1 MPASGRIAPPPD
13 RLQSWPRG
21 FGSHGLPSAA
31 WPWRSLNTGCR
42 RPAAARK
49 AATHRSQRSVGVEAS
64 SALSLEL
71 AACRSGDETEDDR
84 DDERQQAEKPGSR
97 AADQQTALR
106 SEEHTS
112 ELQSLMRISYAVF
125 CMKKKKYK
133 IRS

>member
-31 WPWRSLNTGCR
+31 WPWRSRNTGCR

-49 AATHRSQRSVGVEAS
+49 AATHRSQRSVGVE
-64 SALSLEL
+64 
-71 AACRSGDETEDDR
+71 
-84 DDERQQAEKPGSR
+84 
-97 AADQQTALR
+97 R

-125 CMKKKKYK
+125 CWKNKNILQIVTILTNRNYSNKLKNHS
-133 IRS
+133 I

>member
-31 WPWRSLNTGCR
+31 WPWRSRNTGCR

-71 AACRSGDETEDDR
+71 AACRSGDENEDDR
-84 DDERQQAEKPGSR
+84 DDERQQAEKLGSGE
-97 AADQQTALR
+97 AEDTTALR
-106 SEEHTS
+106 AVGSRGDSKRDLEES
-112 ELQSLMRISYAVF
+112 GKQARP
-125 CMKKKKYK
+125 
-133 IRS
+133 RG